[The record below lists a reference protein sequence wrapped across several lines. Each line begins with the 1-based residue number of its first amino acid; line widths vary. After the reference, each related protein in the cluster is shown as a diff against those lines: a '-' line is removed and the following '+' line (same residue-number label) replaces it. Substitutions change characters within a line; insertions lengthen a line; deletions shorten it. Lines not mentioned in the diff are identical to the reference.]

1 MIQRIVKTEL
11 NSLIASS
18 KIPSNRLQQT
28 RIISRVGMGKK
39 PARKLRNRRVRNFLI
54 NELKNNDKKR
64 RSIGQKG
71 RIKYNTHFNST
82 KVAKFIFEKTLNL
95 KLSEKYFWD
104 K

>member
-54 NELKNNDKKR
+54 NELKNVRDTRVSQSKETGKT
-64 RSIGQKG
+64 SK
-71 RIKYNTHFNST
+71 H
-82 KVAKFIFEKTLNL
+82 KF
-95 KLSEKYFWD
+95 S
-104 K
+104 